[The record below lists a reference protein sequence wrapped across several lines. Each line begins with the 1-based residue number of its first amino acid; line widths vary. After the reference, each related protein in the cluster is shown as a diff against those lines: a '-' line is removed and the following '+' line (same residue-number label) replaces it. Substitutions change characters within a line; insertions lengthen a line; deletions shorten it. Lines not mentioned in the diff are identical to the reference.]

1 MPIIHLKN
9 ITKLYRIGDQEIRAL
24 QGVNLEINEGEYL
37 TIVGPSGSGKST
49 LMQLVGC
56 LDIPST
62 GSLLLDGVDISKASN
77 STLSKL
83 RNEKIGFVFQ
93 SFNLLPRL
101 NVLENVELPMIYA
114 QVTAKERRKRALH
127 AIESVG
133 LQERVQNRP
142 SQLSGGQCQ
151 RVAIARALVNHP
163 RIILADE
170 PTGALDSKTG
180 ADILQLF
187 SQLHQNGHTMV
198 IVTHDLK
205 IAAQAPR
212 QVALRDGIVEKDTS
226 LTSPVG

>member
-1 MPIIHLKN
+1 MSIIHLEN

-24 QGVNLEINEGEYL
+24 QGINLDINEGEYL

-49 LMQLVGC
+49 LMQLIGC

-62 GSLLLDGVDISKASN
+62 GSLLLDGVNISKASN
-77 STLSKL
+77 STLSRL

-114 QVTAKERRKRALH
+114 QVSFKERRERALK

-133 LQERVQNRP
+133 LAQRVQNRP

-180 ADILQLF
+180 ADILRLF
-187 SQLHQNGHTMV
+187 SELHQKGHTIV
-198 IVTHDLK
+198 IVTHDMK

-212 QVALRDGIVEKDTS
+212 QVALRDGVIEKDTS
-226 LTSPVG
+226 LDVDSP